1 MKKACC
7 ANGADQVSWK
17 PNRPTSTERRKPTVL
32 LIAGVLL
39 VVAYI
44 SAPAPKGAPAV
55 QSTGAPQSGNPYHHL
70 ELHVLSDGVDG
81 VPGCDDQRHQQGL
94 GYTHFDRM
102 NGRFDTGDVAQT
114 RPRRSRLR
122 CRPGRTTTS
131 ATSTSTWWVR

>member
-55 QSTGAPQSGNPYHHL
+55 QSTGAPQSG
-70 ELHVLSDGVDG
+70 
-81 VPGCDDQRHQQGL
+81 
-94 GYTHFDRM
+94 THITISNFM
-102 NGRFDTGDVAQT
+102 FF
-114 RPRRSRLR
+114 RSFRWR
-122 CRPGRTTTS
+122 
-131 ATSTSTWWVR
+131 